1 MENIVDASIVKMA
14 AQTKEERKRL
24 KKESQK
30 ASSEQVMI
38 RTIFPILYEK
48 IYKYEIEFI

>member
-1 MENIVDASIVKMA
+1 VENIAHVSIVKMD
-14 AQTKEERKRL
+14 AQTKEERKRS

-38 RTIFPILYEK
+38 QTIFPILSKKK
-48 IYKYEIEFI
+48 IANTR